1 MFTLKIGIHNHNGTK
16 FRMLIENQCS
26 TQDMPF
32 NLTTT
37 SHRSFYTS
45 KNSYKVLLSKITN
58 N

>member
-1 MFTLKIGIHNHNGTK
+1 M
-16 FRMLIENQCS
+16 ENQFS

-37 SHRSFYTS
+37 SHRRSFYTS
-45 KNSYKVLLSKITN
+45 ENSYKVLLSKITN